1 MSPAADDL
9 LALTGVT
16 KTFKRFVALD
26 DVSLGVPDRQRRA
39 IIGPN
44 GAGKST
50 LINIIGGQLRPD
62 NGEIRFAGT
71 DLLRV
76 PPYRRPQRGIGRT
89 FQISNTF
96 TRLTALEN
104 VLSALNA
111 ASSGA
116 LGFSIAKLEAL
127 DDRAIALLVEV
138 ELAHASG
145 ETVDRLSHGDRKR
158 LELAMILALEPRL
171 LLLDEPTAGMGL
183 SERRRLVDLISRVV
197 EQRGMT
203 LVFVE
208 HDIDTVFR
216 IAEHITVMARGAVF
230 AEGPPDAVAGNE
242 EVQRIYLGGRMVS

>member
-1 MSPAADDL
+1 MSPGASDL
-9 LALTGVT
+9 LVLDAVT
-16 KTFKRFVALD
+16 KTFKRFVALNN
-26 DVSLGVPDRQRRA
+26 VSLSVPDRQRRA

-50 LINIIGGQLRPD
+50 LINIVSGQLRPD
-62 NGEIRFAGT
+62 RGEIHFDGN

-76 PPYRRPQRGIGRT
+76 PPFRRPRLRIGRT

-96 TRLTALEN
+96 NRLTVLEN

-111 ASSGA
+111 AGEGA
-116 LGFSIAKLEAL
+116 LGFSVARLKAL
-127 DDRAIALLVEV
+127 DDRAVALLDEV
-138 ELAHASG
+138 ELGHAKAQ
-145 ETVDRLSHGDRKR
+145 TVDNLSHGDRKR

-183 SERRRLVDLISRVV
+183 SERHRLVDLISRVV
-197 EQRGMT
+197 EQRSMT

-208 HDIDTVFR
+208 HDIDMVFR
-216 IAEHITVMARGAVF
+216 IAEYITVMARGTVF
-230 AEGPPDAVAGNE
+230 AEGSPDTVAGND